1 MTPIERIVICG
12 GGLAAHM
19 TAAALARQLPPTM
32 QITWVNGRD
41 SRDADLFFGGVAPPS
56 AYAFNLSAACPGAA
70 PDGGHRYHL
79 FLGHA
84 VRGLGRAIAVPG
96 CNVFTCRCPSWAV
109 SFSIT
114 ISGGKA
120 MSELE
125 PFLLP
130 AIAARQGV
138 FAHPV
143 AQGPRLLARS
153 EYGYQFNPYSYKSP
167 FEAAAR
173 ALRVK
178 VVTADVANI
187 ECREGAISSLHLSD
201 GQALEADLFVDC
213 TGPDARLLSRLGVE
227 VTPGRRLRAALSH
240 RTVERIGA
248 PCRTLT
254 AREFGW
260 QCDTPLQR
268 SVARLTVYSPEQ
280 ESEALAAHGEPAQHA
295 GEITLGRR
303 SVAWTGNCVA
313 IGHAAEILEPLTQ
326 APMLML
332 QRGIERL
339 LTLIPCS
346 RDMSVECREFNRQS
360 GEDYTHAEIFNRALF
375 EMPLKANSP
384 YWRAAR
390 EEPPHEK
397 LAQKIAQFESRGVLV
412 AFDLEPFHN
421 EDWTILH
428 HGMGRRPARYDRMAD
443 RIPEAETRAML
454 DRAPTRYRRVREDHA
469 SPSRLHAESDPVP
482 ETKEVV
488 SPCRGA

>member
-1 MTPIERIVICG
+1 MTPIKRIVICG

-32 QITWVNGRD
+32 QITWVNGPD
-41 SRDADLFFGGVAPPS
+41 SRDADLFFGGLAPPS
-56 AYAFNLSAACPGAA
+56 AYAFNLSAAVAEPRLIVDTDTTFSWGTQFVDWGADRRSWVQCFHLTL
-70 PDGGHRYHL
+70 PIVGGVLFHHHL
-79 FLGHA
+79 WRQG
-84 VRGLGRAIAVPG
+84 
-96 CNVFTCRCPSWAV
+96 
-109 SFSIT
+109 IT
-114 ISGGKA
+114 
-120 MSELE
+120 ELE

-143 AQGPRLLARS
+143 AQGPKLLARS
-153 EYGYQFNPYSYKSP
+153 EYGYQFNSYSYKTP
-167 FEAAAR
+167 FETAAR

-201 GQALEADLFVDC
+201 GQVLEADLFIDC

-227 VTPGRRLRAALSH
+227 VTPGRRLRAAWSH

-295 GEITLGRR
+295 GEIMLGRR
-303 SVAWTGNCVA
+303 SVAWSGNCVA

-346 RDMSVECREFNRQS
+346 RDMSVERREFNRQS

-375 EMPLKANSP
+375 EIPLPANTP

-390 EEPPHEK
+390 QEPAHEK

-428 HGMGRRPARYDRMAD
+428 HGVGRRPARFDRMAD
-443 RIPEAETRAML
+443 RIP
-454 DRAPTRYRRVREDHA
+454 
-469 SPSRLHAESDPVP
+469 
-482 ETKEVV
+482 
-488 SPCRGA
+488 